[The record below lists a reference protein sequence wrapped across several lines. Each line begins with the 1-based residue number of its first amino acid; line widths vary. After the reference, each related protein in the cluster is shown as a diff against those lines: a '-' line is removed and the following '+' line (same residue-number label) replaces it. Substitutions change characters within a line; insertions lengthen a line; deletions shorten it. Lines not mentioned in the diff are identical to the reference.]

1 MDLSGMQK
9 YRYLQ
14 YLIYWFLFQT
24 AVYSQTQKW
33 YNAYLSNDMMA
44 LQTDLEKNNIT
55 DPDWKLFVQTIF
67 IEDVEEALPQFTILY
82 QKTADPKLKKIIL
95 DRISQYYYAKG
106 FYETADR
113 ILTDENFR
121 NQIISVR
128 EEQIYFGIQLGAF
141 SSLEN
146 AEKAKKKYSGS
157 IQDIYIITKE
167 SSGKKLYAVIA
178 GKFKNRNDAEKLEKE
193 IQKKFTMKGMIT
205 QY

>member
-1 MDLSGMQK
+1 MQK

-14 YLIYWFLFQT
+14 YLIICLLFQT
-24 AVYSQTQKW
+24 VVYSQTQKW
-33 YNAYLSNDMMA
+33 YNAYLSNDMLA
-44 LQTDLEKNNIT
+44 LQTDLETNSIT
-55 DPDWKLFVQTIF
+55 DPDWKQFVQAIF
-67 IEDVEEALPQFTILY
+67 IEDVEEALPQFIILY

-128 EEQIYFGIQLGAF
+128 EEQIYFGVQLGAF

-146 AEKAKKKYSGS
+146 AEKAKMKYSGS
-157 IQDIYIITKE
+157 LQDIYIITKE

-178 GKFKNRNDAEKLEKE
+178 GKFKNRQDAEKLEKE
-193 IQKKFTMKGMIT
+193 IQEKFAKKGMIT
-205 QY
+205 PY

>member
-24 AVYSQTQKW
+24 VVYSQTQKW

-157 IQDIYIITKE
+157 IQDIYIIIKE

>member
-1 MDLSGMQK
+1 MQK

-14 YLIYWFLFQT
+14 YLIICLLFQT
-24 AVYSQTQKW
+24 IVYSQTQKW
-33 YNAYLSNDMMA
+33 YNAYLSNDMLA
-44 LQTDLEKNNIT
+44 LQTDLETNSIS
-55 DPDWKLFVQTIF
+55 DPDWKQFVQAIF
-67 IEDVEEALPQFTILY
+67 IEDVEEALPQFIILY

-128 EEQIYFGIQLGAF
+128 EEQIYFGVQLGAF

-146 AEKAKKKYSGS
+146 AEKAKMKYSGS
-157 IQDIYIITKE
+157 LQDIYIITKE

-178 GKFKNRNDAEKLEKE
+178 GKFKNRQDAEKLEKE
-193 IQKKFTMKGMIT
+193 IQEKFAKKGMIT